1 MKCFVARCP
10 GFSGEI
16 CCINPPEVI
25 PLVFITDSLLTMK
38 PFNRR
43 FFFCVLIA
51 FASFL
56 SVNAEDLTK
65 YVDPLIGTKEM
76 GHVFPGACVP
86 FGMVQLSPDTDTI
99 PYAANGQYT
108 GTVYRYCAG
117 YQYADKTIVGF
128 SHTHLSGTGHSD
140 LGDFLVMPT
149 VGKLQLN
156 PGTAAKPESG
166 YRSRFSHESEKAEP
180 GYYSVML
187 DDYKVNAELTT
198 TTHVG
203 FHQYTFPKTDDAHII
218 LDLNHGIYNYDGKVL
233 WSYVRVENDT
243 LVTGYRI
250 TRGWART
257 NYLYFAMVFSKP
269 IKNYGCKNDEELV
282 YKGFWRKFDQEHNFP
297 EMAGKNLKAHFD
309 FATGSGEKI
318 KIKFAL
324 SAVSTEGALKNL
336 EAEVPHFDFDKVR
349 AAAKS
354 NWQNELSRITV
365 DASPEKKT
373 TFYTSLYHTF
383 INPVQYMDVDG
394 QYRGLDHNIHQA
406 KGFTNYTVF
415 SLWDT
420 YRALHPL
427 FTLIQPE
434 RASDMVN
441 SMLAHYDQS
450 VHHLLPVWSHF
461 GNENWCMIGYHAV
474 PVIADAWIN
483 GIRGFDARHALEA
496 CVSSATNE
504 TYGNLDDYMNLG
516 YVPYDKSAVGSSMT
530 LEYAY
535 DDWTIAQL
543 ARSVGDS
550 AVARQFSE
558 RSGNWKKLFN
568 ERTGFVGAKD
578 SKGNWKTPFDPMHTA
593 NEGFIEGNSWNY
605 SLYVPQDIPSL
616 ISKMGGNNRF
626 CEHIDSLFTM
636 YMPDKYFAET
646 EDITREGLIGCYVHG
661 NEPSHHVAYMYNWAG
676 KPWKTQERVH
686 QIVTTMY
693 LNKPDGLCGNDDCG
707 QMSAWYV
714 FSSLGFY
721 PVCPASGEYA
731 IGAPSVNEGT
741 LQLKDGRVLVV
752 KAHNLN
758 DKNIYIQSVKLN
770 GKPVVRTF
778 LSAVEINQGG
788 ELVFEMG
795 SRPNK
800 KWGIK

>member
-1 MKCFVARCP
+1 MKFQNLAKIIFMMSLCFAFQP
-10 GFSGEI
+10 
-16 CCINPPEVI
+16 
-25 PLVFITDSLLTMK
+25 MK
-38 PFNRR
+38 
-43 FFFCVLIA
+43 A
-51 FASFL
+51 Q
-56 SVNAEDLTK
+56 NATEDLTR

-99 PYAANGQYT
+99 PYAVNGKYT

-117 YQYADKTIVGF
+117 YQYSDKTIVGF
-128 SHTHLSGTGHSD
+128 SHTHFSGTGHSD
-140 LGDFLVMPT
+140 LGDFLIMPT

-156 PGTAAKPESG
+156 PGTADKPESG
-166 YRSRFSHESEKAEP
+166 YRSRFSHETEKAEP
-180 GYYSVML
+180 GYYQVRL
-187 DDYKVNAELTT
+187 DDYKINAELTT

-203 FHQYTFPKTDDAHII
+203 FHQYTFPKSDDAHII
-218 LDLNHGIYNYDGKVL
+218 LDLNHGLYNYDGKVL

-297 EMAGKNLKAHFD
+297 EMAGKNLKAYFD
-309 FATGSGEKI
+309 FSTAEGEKV

-336 EAEVPHFDFDKVR
+336 EAEVPHFNFEKVK
-349 AAAKS
+349 ADAKA
-354 NWQNELSRITV
+354 NLQNELSRITV

-383 INPVQYMDVDG
+383 INPIQYMDVDG
-394 QYRGLDHNIHQA
+394 KYRGLDHNIHQA

-434 RASDMVN
+434 RTSDMIN

-450 VHHLLPVWSHF
+450 VHHVLPVWSHF

-474 PVIADAWIN
+474 PAIVDAWAN
-483 GIRGFDARHALEA
+483 GIRGFDLNHALEA
-496 CVSSATNE
+496 CVSSATNKN
-504 TYGNLDDYMNLG
+504 YGNLPDYMALG
-516 YVPYDKSAVGSSMT
+516 YVPYEKNAVGSSMT

-543 ARSVGDS
+543 AKGIGNT
-550 AVARQFSE
+550 AIAEQFGK
-558 RSGNWKKLFN
+558 RAQNWKNLFN

-578 SKGNWKTPFDPMHTA
+578 AKGNWKTPFDPMHTA

-605 SLYVPQDIPSL
+605 SLYVPQDIPTL
-616 ISKMGGNNRF
+616 IQKMGGNKRF
-626 CEHIDSLFTM
+626 CDHLDSLFTM

-646 EDITREGLIGCYVHG
+646 EDITREGLVGCYVHG

-676 KPWKTQERVH
+676 KPWKTQERIH
-686 QIVTTMY
+686 QIITTMY

-707 QMSAWYV
+707 QMSAWYI

-721 PVCPASGEYA
+721 PVCPGSGQYA
-731 IGAPSVNEGT
+731 IGTPSVKEGK
-741 LQLKDGRVLVV
+741 LQLKDGKVLTV
-752 KAHNLN
+752 KANNLT

-770 GKPVVRTF
+770 GKPVNTTI
-778 LSAVEINQGG
+778 LTNTELNQGG

-795 SRPNK
+795 GKPNK
-800 KWGIK
+800 KWGVK

>member
-1 MKCFVARCP
+1 MKFQNLAKIIFMMSLCFAFQP
-10 GFSGEI
+10 
-16 CCINPPEVI
+16 
-25 PLVFITDSLLTMK
+25 MK
-38 PFNRR
+38 
-43 FFFCVLIA
+43 A
-51 FASFL
+51 Q
-56 SVNAEDLTK
+56 NATEDLTR

-99 PYAANGQYT
+99 PYAVNGKYT

-117 YQYADKTIVGF
+117 YQYSDKTIVGF
-128 SHTHLSGTGHSD
+128 SHTHFSGTGHSD
-140 LGDFLVMPT
+140 LGDFLIMPT

-156 PGTAAKPESG
+156 PGTADKPESG
-166 YRSRFSHESEKAEP
+166 YRSRFSHETEKAEP
-180 GYYSVML
+180 GYYQVRL
-187 DDYKVNAELTT
+187 DDYKINAELTT

-203 FHQYTFPKTDDAHII
+203 FHQYTFPKSDDAHII
-218 LDLNHGIYNYDGKVL
+218 LDLNHGLYNYDGKVL

-269 IKNYGCKNDEELV
+269 IKNYGCRNDEDLV

-297 EMAGKNLKAHFD
+297 EMAGKNLKAYFD
-309 FATGSGEKI
+309 FSTAEGEKV

-336 EAEVPHFDFDKVR
+336 EAEVPHFNFEKVK
-349 AAAKS
+349 ADAKA
-354 NWQNELSRITV
+354 NWQKELSRITV
-365 DASPEKKT
+365 DASAEKKT

-383 INPVQYMDVDG
+383 INPIQYMDVDG
-394 QYRGLDHNIHQA
+394 KYRGLDHNIHQA

-434 RASDMVN
+434 RTSDMIN

-450 VHHLLPVWSHF
+450 VHHVLPVWSHF

-474 PVIADAWIN
+474 PAIVDAWAN
-483 GIRGFDARHALEA
+483 GIRGFDLNHALEA
-496 CVSSATNE
+496 CVSSATNKN
-504 TYGNLDDYMNLG
+504 YGNLPDYMALG
-516 YVPYDKSAVGSSMT
+516 YVPYEKNAVGSSMT

-543 ARSVGDS
+543 AKGIGNT
-550 AVARQFSE
+550 AIAEQFGK
-558 RSGNWKKLFN
+558 RAQNWKNLFN

-578 SKGNWKTPFDPMHTA
+578 AKGNWKTPFDPMHTA

-605 SLYVPQDIPSL
+605 SLYVPQDIPTL
-616 ISKMGGNNRF
+616 IQKMGGNNRF
-626 CEHIDSLFTM
+626 CDHLDSLFTM

-646 EDITREGLIGCYVHG
+646 EDITREGLVGCYVHG

-676 KPWKTQERVH
+676 KPWKTQERIH
-686 QIVTTMY
+686 QIITTMY

-707 QMSAWYV
+707 QMSAWYI

-721 PVCPASGEYA
+721 PVCPGSGQYA
-731 IGAPSVNEGT
+731 IGTPSVKEGK
-741 LQLKDGRVLVV
+741 LQLKDGKVLTV
-752 KAHNLN
+752 KANNLS

-770 GKPVVRTF
+770 GKPVNTTI
-778 LSAVEINQGG
+778 LTNAELNQGG

-795 SRPNK
+795 GKPNK
-800 KWGIK
+800 KWGVK

>member
-1 MKCFVARCP
+1 MRFQNLLKIIFLMGLCLSFQPMKAQ
-10 GFSGEI
+10 
-16 CCINPPEVI
+16 
-25 PLVFITDSLLTMK
+25 
-38 PFNRR
+38 
-43 FFFCVLIA
+43 
-51 FASFL
+51 
-56 SVNAEDLTK
+56 NATEDLTR

-86 FGMVQLSPDTDTI
+86 FGMVQLSPDNDTI
-99 PYAANGQYT
+99 PYAANGKYT

-117 YQYADKTIVGF
+117 YQYNDKTIVGF
-128 SHTHLSGTGHSD
+128 SHTHFSGTGHSD
-140 LGDFLVMPT
+140 LGDFLIMPT

-156 PGTAAKPESG
+156 PGTADKPESG
-166 YRSRFSHESEKAEP
+166 YRSRFSHATEKAEP
-180 GYYSVML
+180 GYYKVML
-187 DDYKVNAELTT
+187 DDYKIDAEMTT

-218 LDLNHGIYNYDGKVL
+218 LDLNHGLYNYDGKVL
-233 WSYVRVENDT
+233 WSYLRVENDT

-269 IKNYGCKNDEELV
+269 IKNYGCKNDEDLV

-309 FATGSGEKI
+309 FATSEGEKV

-336 EAEVPHFDFDKVR
+336 EAEVPHFNFERVK
-349 AAAKS
+349 AEAKAK
-354 NWQNELSRITV
+354 WQKELSRITI

-383 INPVQYMDVDG
+383 INPIQYMDVDG

-434 RASDMVN
+434 RTSDMIN

-450 VHHLLPVWSHF
+450 VHHVLPVWSHF

-474 PVIADAWIN
+474 PAIVDAWAN
-483 GIRGFDARHALEA
+483 GIRGFDLNHALEA
-496 CVSSATNE
+496 CVSSATNKN
-504 TYGNLDDYMNLG
+504 YGNLPDYMNLG
-516 YVPYDKSAVGSSMT
+516 YVPYEKNAVGSSMT

-535 DDWTIAQL
+535 DDWTIAQM
-543 ARSVGDS
+543 AKGIGNT
-550 AVARQFSE
+550 AVAEQFGK
-558 RSGNWKKLFN
+558 RAQNWKNLFN

-578 SKGNWKTPFDPMHTA
+578 AKGNWKTPFDPMHTA

-616 ISKMGGNNRF
+616 IQKMGGNKRF
-626 CEHIDSLFTM
+626 CDHLDSLFTM

-646 EDITREGLIGCYVHG
+646 EDITREGLVGCYVHG

-676 KPWKTQERVH
+676 KPWKTQERIH
-686 QIVTTMY
+686 QIITTMY

-707 QMSAWYV
+707 QMSAWYI

-721 PVCPASGEYA
+721 PVCPGSGQYA
-731 IGAPSVNEGT
+731 IGAPSVKEGK
-741 LQLKDGRVLVV
+741 LQLKDGKILTV
-752 KAHNLN
+752 KANNLT

-770 GKPVVRTF
+770 GKPVNTTI
-778 LSAVEINQGG
+778 LTNAELKQGG
-788 ELVFEMG
+788 ELVFEMSG
-795 SRPNK
+795 KPNK
-800 KWGIK
+800 KWGVK

>member
-1 MKCFVARCP
+1 MIK
-10 GFSGEI
+10 
-16 CCINPPEVI
+16 
-25 PLVFITDSLLTMK
+25 LKSLLKIIFLTGLYL
-38 PFNRR
+38 N
-43 FFFCVLIA
+43 
-51 FASFL
+51 FL
-56 SVNAEDLTK
+56 STKAQNATEDLTR
-65 YVDPLIGTKEM
+65 YVDPLIGTNEM

-99 PYAANGQYT
+99 PYAVNGKYT

-117 YQYADKTIVGF
+117 YQYSDKTIVGF

-140 LGDFLVMPT
+140 LGDFLIMAT
-149 VGKLQLN
+149 AGKLQLN
-156 PGTAAKPESG
+156 PGTADKPESG
-166 YRSRFSHESEKAEP
+166 YRSRFSHDTEKAEP
-180 GYYSVML
+180 GYYKVML
-187 DDYKVNAELTT
+187 DDYKINAEMTT

-203 FHQYTFPKTDDAHII
+203 FHQYTFPKTDDAHVI
-218 LDLNHGIYNYDGKVL
+218 LDLNHGLYNYDGKVL

-297 EMAGKNLKAHFD
+297 EMAGKNMKAYFD
-309 FATGSGEKI
+309 FATAEGEKI

-336 EAEVPHFDFDKVR
+336 EAEVPHFNFEKVR
-349 AAAKS
+349 AEAKAK
-354 NWQNELSRITV
+354 WQSELSRITI
-365 DASPEKKT
+365 DASSEKKT

-383 INPVQYMDVDG
+383 INPIQYMDIDG
-394 QYRGLDHNIHQA
+394 KYRGLDHNIHQA

-427 FTLIQPE
+427 FTLIQPQ
-434 RASDMVN
+434 RASDMIN

-450 VHHLLPVWSHF
+450 VHKVLPVWSHF

-474 PVIADAWIN
+474 PAIVDAWAN
-483 GIRGFDARHALEA
+483 GIRGFDLNHALEA
-496 CVSSATNE
+496 CVSSATNKN
-504 TYGNLDDYMNLG
+504 YGNLPDYMKLG
-516 YVPYDKSAVGSSMT
+516 YVPYEKNAVGSSMT

-535 DDWTIAQL
+535 DDWTIAQM
-543 ARSVGDS
+543 AKGIGNT
-550 AVARQFSE
+550 AVAEQFGK
-558 RSGNWKKLFN
+558 RAQNWKNLFN
-568 ERTGFVGAKD
+568 EGTGFIGAKD
-578 SKGNWKTPFDPMHTA
+578 ANGNWKTPFDPMHTA

-605 SLYVPQDIPSL
+605 SLYVPQDIPTL
-616 ISKMGGNNRF
+616 IQKMGGNNRF
-626 CEHIDSLFTM
+626 CEHLDSLFTM

-676 KPWKTQERVH
+676 KPWKTQERIH

-721 PVCPASGEYA
+721 PVCPGSGQYA
-731 IGAPSVNEGT
+731 IGAPSVKEGKI
-741 LQLKDGRVLVV
+741 QLKDGKVLTV
-752 KAHNLN
+752 KANNLT

-770 GKPVVRTF
+770 GKPVTTTI
-778 LSAVEINQGG
+778 LTNSEINQSG

-795 SRPNK
+795 GKPNK
-800 KWGIK
+800 KWGVK

>member
-1 MKCFVARCP
+1 MKFQNLAKIIFMMSLCFAFQP
-10 GFSGEI
+10 
-16 CCINPPEVI
+16 
-25 PLVFITDSLLTMK
+25 MK
-38 PFNRR
+38 
-43 FFFCVLIA
+43 A
-51 FASFL
+51 Q
-56 SVNAEDLTK
+56 NATEDLTR

-99 PYAANGQYT
+99 PYAVNGKYT

-117 YQYADKTIVGF
+117 YQHSDKTIVGF
-128 SHTHLSGTGHSD
+128 SHTHFSGTGHSD
-140 LGDFLVMPT
+140 LGDFLIMPT

-156 PGTAAKPESG
+156 PGTADKPESG
-166 YRSRFSHESEKAEP
+166 YRSRFSHETEKAEP
-180 GYYSVML
+180 GYYQVRL
-187 DDYKVNAELTT
+187 DDYKINAELTT

-203 FHQYTFPKTDDAHII
+203 FHQYTFPKSDDAHII
-218 LDLNHGIYNYDGKVL
+218 LDLNHGLYNYDGKVL

-297 EMAGKNLKAHFD
+297 EMAGKNLKAYFD
-309 FATGSGEKI
+309 FSTAEGEKV

-336 EAEVPHFDFDKVR
+336 EAEVPHFNFEKVK
-349 AAAKS
+349 ADAKA
-354 NWQNELSRITV
+354 NWQKELSRITV
-365 DASPEKKT
+365 DASAEKKT

-383 INPVQYMDVDG
+383 INPIQYMDVDG
-394 QYRGLDHNIHQA
+394 KYRGLDHNIHQA

-434 RASDMVN
+434 RTSDMIN

-450 VHHLLPVWSHF
+450 VHHVLPVWSHF

-474 PVIADAWIN
+474 PAIVDAWAN
-483 GIRGFDARHALEA
+483 GIRGFDLNHALEA
-496 CVSSATNE
+496 CVSSATNKN
-504 TYGNLDDYMNLG
+504 YGNLPDYMALG
-516 YVPYDKSAVGSSMT
+516 YVPYEKNAVGSSMT

-543 ARSVGDS
+543 AKGIGNT
-550 AVARQFSE
+550 AVAEQFGKRAE
-558 RSGNWKKLFN
+558 NWKNLFN

-578 SKGNWKTPFDPMHTA
+578 AKGNWKTPFDPMHTA

-605 SLYVPQDIPSL
+605 SLYVPQDIPTL
-616 ISKMGGNNRF
+616 IQKMGGNKRF
-626 CEHIDSLFTM
+626 CDHLDSLFTM

-646 EDITREGLIGCYVHG
+646 EDITREGLVGCYVHG

-676 KPWKTQERVH
+676 KPWKTQERIH
-686 QIVTTMY
+686 QIITTMY

-707 QMSAWYV
+707 QMSAWYI

-721 PVCPASGEYA
+721 PVCPGSGQYA
-731 IGAPSVNEGT
+731 IGTPSVKEGK
-741 LQLKDGRVLVV
+741 LQLKDGKVLTV
-752 KAHNLN
+752 KANNLT

-770 GKPVVRTF
+770 GKPVNTTI
-778 LSAVEINQGG
+778 LTNAELNQGG

-795 SRPNK
+795 GKPNK
-800 KWGIK
+800 KWGVK